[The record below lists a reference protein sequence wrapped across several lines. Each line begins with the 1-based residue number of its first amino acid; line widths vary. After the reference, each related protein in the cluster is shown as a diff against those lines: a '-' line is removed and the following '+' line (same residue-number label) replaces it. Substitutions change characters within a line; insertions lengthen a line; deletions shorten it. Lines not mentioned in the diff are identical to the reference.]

1 MSTVPSGT
9 RFIGISDRVN
19 LTERKSAGLNA
30 DTQPYTIDDLVDTI
44 GVGAEGPQGVEGP
57 AGPPGPVGPAGL
69 NWQGA
74 WVSGT
79 SYVADDAVGYSG
91 ASYFCIL
98 ATSGTTTPNLATANW
113 ALLASQ
119 GAIGPQGAQGPTGP
133 QGAGAT
139 QTLQQT
145 VGLGN
150 TVNDGTT
157 TLTVL
162 ADSIK
167 TNDFLGGKV
176 EIVSTLG
183 DNPYLKFGLPA
194 SAGKTVTLTSAD
206 TQSASRT
213 IKLPDASG
221 TVALTNTITLQQTFD
236 NGGNNIVSGNFKTTL
251 QSTGIISENTVSLS
265 KIEIIPTQIKLIR
278 NNGGVQQTNLYCSL
292 TPTANRN
299 IYLPDASG
307 TVALTNNITLQQT
320 VDNGN
325 TISDSFSTQTLYPN
339 INKFDN
345 LVDGTTGI
353 YGLGVFNKGDGTNFQ
368 NIELPETLTGGI
380 KTITFPNATGTV
392 ALVDYKVY
400 SALISQ
406 SGTGVP
412 TAKILKNTTGA
423 TFSFG
428 RTLAGSYTVTA
439 SSNVFTANKTASIYS
454 LNTGGAYSNAM
465 MNFWYIGATFFSIE
479 TLNTSTLTDGIMSD
493 TFIEIRI
500 YN

>member
-69 NWQGA
+69 EWQGA

-79 SYVADDAVGYSG
+79 SYVANDAVGYGG

-150 TVNDGTT
+150 TVDDGEGPILTVTAESVKVQDSLGGRIKMEYTTGNKPFVEFGVPSSGGLRT
-157 TLTVL
+157 TLTTPNVQT
-162 ADSIK
+162 A
-167 TNDFLGGKV
+167 N
-176 EIVSTLG
+176 
-183 DNPYLKFGLPA
+183 
-194 SAGKTVTLTSAD
+194 
-206 TQSASRT
+206 RT
-213 IKLPDASG
+213 ITLPDASG

-236 NGGNNIVSGNFKTTL
+236 NGGNNITSGNFKTTL

-278 NNGGVQQTNLYCSL
+278 SNGGLQQTNLYCSL

-307 TVALTNNITLQQT
+307 TVALQSAASGTFTSQ
-320 VDNGN
+320 
-325 TISDSFSTQTLYPN
+325 
-339 INKFDN
+339 
-345 LVDGTTGI
+345 DG
-353 YGLGVFNKGDGTNFQ
+353 
-368 NIELPETLTGGI
+368 
-380 KTITFPNATGTV
+380 KTITVTN
-392 ALVDYKVY
+392 
-400 SALISQ
+400 
-406 SGTGVP
+406 GVI
-412 TAKILKNTTGA
+412 T
-423 TFSFG
+423 
-428 RTLAGSYTVTA
+428 
-439 SSNVFTANKTASIYS
+439 SIV
-454 LNTGGAYSNAM
+454 
-465 MNFWYIGATFFSIE
+465 
-479 TLNTSTLTDGIMSD
+479 
-493 TFIEIRI
+493 
-500 YN
+500 

>member
-9 RFIGISDRVN
+9 RFIGISERVN
-19 LTERKSAGLNA
+19 LTERKSAGLNSE
-30 DTQPYTIDDLVDTI
+30 TQPYTIDDLVDTI

-69 NWQGA
+69 EWQGA

-79 SYVADDAVGYSG
+79 SYVANDAVGYGG

-139 QTLQQT
+139 QTLEQT

-150 TVNDGTT
+150 TITDGYNTM
-157 TLTVL
+157 TVT
-162 ADSIK
+162 ANSIK
-167 TNDFLGGKV
+167 TNTSLGGQAELV
-176 EIVSTLG
+176 GSTG
-183 DNPYLKFGLPA
+183 PSAKPFLKFGLSA
-194 SAGKTVTLTSAD
+194 SAGKTVTLTHAD

-236 NGGNNIVSGNFKTTL
+236 NGGNNITSGNFKTTL

-278 NNGGVQQTNLYCSL
+278 SNGGLQQTNLYCSL

-307 TVALTNNITLQQT
+307 TVALT
-320 VDNGN
+320 
-325 TISDSFSTQTLYPN
+325 SDIVSQYKECSFKL
-339 INKFDN
+339 
-345 LVDGTTGI
+345 
-353 YGLGVFNKGDGTNFQ
+353 
-368 NIELPETLTGGI
+368 
-380 KTITFPNATGTV
+380 
-392 ALVDYKVY
+392 
-400 SALISQ
+400 SQ
-406 SGTGVP
+406 SGTNAPAKYNSFIDQISVGSSPSDPLFRTTYFDYVSPGVYE
-412 TAKILKNTTGA
+412 IGWIWLTGSA
-423 TFSFG
+423 SQISAPKLDFSVSSG
-428 RTLAGSYTVTA
+428 RIEVTA
-439 SSNVFTANKTASIYS
+439 ETNFSTGPYSGYKFTIGVRDSSGALANNA
-454 LNTGGAYSNAM
+454 LGFVNAYFRLFN
-465 MNFWYIGATFFSIE
+465 
-479 TLNTSTLTDGIMSD
+479 
-493 TFIEIRI
+493 
-500 YN
+500 